1 MNQGP
6 SDHPDSHRDPP
17 PAEPD
22 DHIHAEH
29 RRADHSQ
36 ADHGHEWQS
45 RARFGRNQH
54 DVFSTRLI
62 VGLFIIFLGGALL
75 ADNLGW
81 FDARH
86 LLRSL
91 WPLALVAV
99 GVAMVR
105 HPEQKRSRNWGWVLI
120 TVGIWIFLDKIGWIH
135 VSVGQLILPGILLFV
150 GGTLVFRSLSG
161 PPSGDS
167 AKPTPSKTTTT
178 GTHGFTSSSNGPSAT
193 STSFGSASTS
203 DQAEFV
209 RAFAILSAHEL
220 RPVSRPFRGAD
231 LNAVMG
237 GIKLDLTS
245 ARMEGDTAVI
255 EVFAFWGGV
264 EIFAPPDWTVTSE
277 VTTLLAG
284 FIDKRRP
291 TSVVP
296 TKHLVIKGTV
306 VMAGVEIKN

>member
-1 MNQGP
+1 MTPDPQDNRANNTGSGP
-6 SDHPDSHRDPP
+6 GRDPNRDWP
-17 PAEPD
+17 LHPRS
-22 DHIHAEH
+22 EH
-29 RRADHSQ
+29 R
-36 ADHGHEWQS
+36 
-45 RARFGRNQH
+45 QH
-54 DVFSTRLI
+54 DLFSARLI
-62 VGLFIIFLGGALL
+62 VGLLIILLGGTLL

-91 WPLALVAV
+91 WPLVLVAV

-105 HPEQKRSRNWGWVLI
+105 NPQHKRSRNSGWVLI
-120 TVGIWIFLDKIGWIH
+120 TVGLWIFLDKIGWIQ
-135 VSVGQLILPGILLFV
+135 VSLGQLLLPGILLFV
-150 GGTLVFRSLSG
+150 GGVLVFRSLSG
-161 PPSGDS
+161 PPTAPTVTKPASG
-167 AKPTPSKTTTT
+167 AEGGTTTND
-178 GTHGFTSSSNGPSAT
+178 HAEYVR
-193 STSFGSASTS
+193 SFAM
-203 DQAEFV
+203 
-209 RAFAILSAHEL
+209 LSGHEL

-264 EIFAPPDWTVTSE
+264 EIYVPPDWTVTSE

-296 TKHLVIKGTV
+296 TKTLVIKGMI
-306 VMAGVEIKN
+306 VMSGVEIKN

>member
-1 MNQGP
+1 MNQEP
-6 SDHPDSHRDPP
+6 SG
-17 PAEPD
+17 
-22 DHIHAEH
+22 
-29 RRADHSQ
+29 
-36 ADHGHEWQS
+36 DHG
-45 RARFGRNQH
+45 FGPEREPERHRNHDSDWPLHPRSAQGQH
-54 DVFSTRLI
+54 DIFSTRLI
-62 VGLFIIFLGGALL
+62 VGVLIILLGGALL

-81 FDARH
+81 FDARYIV
-86 LLRSL
+86 RSL
-91 WPLALVAV
+91 WPLVLVAV

-105 HPEQKRSRNWGWVLI
+105 HPQHKRSRNWGWVLI
-120 TVGIWIFLDKIGWIH
+120 TVGIWIFLDKIGWIQ
-135 VSVGQLILPGILLFV
+135 VSLGQLLLPGILLFV
-150 GGTLVFRSLSG
+150 GGVMVFRSLSG
-161 PPSGDS
+161 PPTSDPPKS
-167 AKPTPSKTTTT
+167 NSST
-178 GTHGFTSSSNGPSAT
+178 GTPGPAGPAPQGPST
-193 STSFGSASTS
+193 THTSFGSSTTT
-203 DQAEFV
+203 DQAEFM
-209 RAFAILSAHEL
+209 RSFAMLSAHEL

-264 EIFAPPDWTVTSE
+264 EIFVPPDWTVTSE

-296 TKHLVIKGTV
+296 TKHLVVKGMV